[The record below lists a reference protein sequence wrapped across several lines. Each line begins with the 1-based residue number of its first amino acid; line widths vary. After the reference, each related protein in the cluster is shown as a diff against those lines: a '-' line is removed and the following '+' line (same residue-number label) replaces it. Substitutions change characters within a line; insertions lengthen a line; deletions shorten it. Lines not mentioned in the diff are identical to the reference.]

1 MLNIY
6 IVFTIYSLC
15 LFPGI
20 LLAQNS
26 VKIQSKSTVSRLEN
40 YIASAAKMGKLNGSV
55 LIAKERKVL
64 LQKGYGWRNFA
75 NHTRNDSSTIFEIC
89 SLTKPF
95 TAMVILKLQ
104 EEGKLSVNDPL
115 DKYFPRLP

>member
-6 IVFTIYSLC
+6 IAFTIYSLC

-40 YIASAAKMGKLNGSV
+40 YIASAAKMGKFNGSG
-55 LIAKERKVL
+55 LIAKEGKILLQKDIDGEILQIIHAMTPPLFLKFVL
-64 LQKGYGWRNFA
+64 LQ
-75 NHTRNDSSTIFEIC
+75 SP
-89 SLTKPF
+89 SLRWSF
-95 TAMVILKLQ
+95 
-104 EEGKLSVNDPL
+104 
-115 DKYFPRLP
+115 